1 MNVDYITEINGL
13 DDWEFRNPLSATAYK
28 VMRKLQYL
36 AYLSEFPEKV
46 RIANTRLCSMV
57 GCTENSLIAARQQLI
72 QRGLIDYKGGKKQT
86 PAYAIR
92 YFSLGLVENCDNC
105 GFIGGYNRG
114 IKGGYNRGIKGGYNR
129 GISGGYAGGRE
140 EESERT
146 MDEEDIYNNNIS
158 IPPGAH
164 AMDYAHL
171 YHPSSVE
178 PSVDADARP
187 RARSGVK
194 YPPRVRRLSRE
205 ETAMLARIDTVLD
218 QPMVKQLFGS
228 GMAVIREM
236 ERSDRFPLDLIGEAI
251 SRTMRRDSRYT
262 EPLGS
267 PLGYMQTLLE
277 DWESEGHRS
286 LRDLREAR
294 GDFADAN

>member
-28 VMRKLQYL
+28 TMRKLQYL
-36 AYLSEFPEKV
+36 AYLSGFPEKV
-46 RIANTRLCSMV
+46 RIPNTRLCSMV

-92 YFSLGLVENCDNC
+92 YFSLGLVDNC
-105 GFIGGYNRG
+105 NNCGYIGGYSRGINEGYNRG
-114 IKGGYNRGIKGGYNR
+114 IN
-129 GISGGYAGGRE
+129 GGYAGGRE
-140 EESERT
+140 EESGRT
-146 MDEEDIYNNNIS
+146 MDEEDIYNNIS
-158 IPPGAH
+158 IPPGVH
-164 AMDYAHL
+164 AMDYAPLH
-171 YHPSSVE
+171 HPSPAE
-178 PSVDADARP
+178 PSVDADART
-187 RARSGVK
+187 RARSGAK
-194 YPPRVRRLSRE
+194 YPPRARRLSRE
-205 ETAMLARIDTVLD
+205 ETALLARIDVMLD
-218 QPMVKQLFGS
+218 QPRIRQLFGS

-251 SRTMRRDSRYT
+251 SRTMRRDSRYA

-277 DWESEGHRS
+277 DWESEGYGS

-294 GDFADAN
+294 GDIADAN